1 MNHNPPIV
9 SLCHHTHVETGGM
22 DQTELTTYSV
32 ESLYPPAV
40 PCCPAPV
47 QTRLASWARTFS
59 LPGQCLVILEM
70 MFRLAR
76 FLLERL
82 GACSVPT
89 AMRAS
94 QGQRL
99 PLSCSK
105 TIYVWR
111 NFCPWSF
118 RPLSPQGQHP
128 ALWEGP
134 ARHPE
139 ARACEGA
146 CRGSVKRAALF
157 VVPIL
162 SVTTE

>member
-1 MNHNPPIV
+1 MSGRRRREPLNHNPPIV

-94 QGQRL
+94 QGQR
-99 PLSCSK
+99 K
-105 TIYVWR
+105 KA
-111 NFCPWSF
+111 
-118 RPLSPQGQHP
+118 SPVLQQNYLYM
-128 ALWEGP
+128 AQL
-134 ARHPE
+134 
-139 ARACEGA
+139 
-146 CRGSVKRAALF
+146 
-157 VVPIL
+157 L
-162 SVTTE
+162 SVVVQTLVTSRSAPGFMGRTCQTPRSSCV